1 MKKSTRISLLIAS
14 AIVVTLAVSCVCF
27 LNIAL
32 YNDTTFDED
41 YQYARL
47 CEKYPHITQ
56 WVDSIRPLMR
66 DTIITNASGNRLF
79 ARYAS
84 ASNTSNKTAI
94 IIHGYKSNSIAMMHI
109 GYMFH
114 HDFGYNILLPDLHS
128 HGKSDGR
135 YIQMGWRDKDDVRRW
150 IDVAIDIF
158 GNNTDIVITGISMG
172 GATTMMTSDEKLP
185 SNVKCFVEDCGY
197 TSVWDEFQNELA
209 ASYHLPAF
217 PLLYLTSALNKV
229 VNGWSFGEASSLN
242 QVRNCRLPMM
252 FIHGENDTYVP
263 TPMVYTLYDEKREPK
278 ELYISPGSVHAMSYH
293 DNPQEYSRRVGK
305 FVTQYC
311 R

>member
-47 CEKYPHITQ
+47 CVKYPHITQ

-66 DTIITNASGNRLF
+66 DTIITDASGNRLF

-94 IIHGYKSNSIAMMHI
+94 IIHGYKSNSIAMLHI
-109 GYMFH
+109 GFMFH

-150 IDVAIDIF
+150 IDVAIGTF

-172 GATTMMTSDEKLP
+172 GATTMMTSGEKLP
-185 SNVKCFVEDCGY
+185 SNVKCFV
-197 TSVWDEFQNELA
+197 SVIVIL
-209 ASYHLPAF
+209 
-217 PLLYLTSALNKV
+217 V
-229 VNGWSFGEASSLN
+229 
-242 QVRNCRLPMM
+242 
-252 FIHGENDTYVP
+252 
-263 TPMVYTLYDEKREPK
+263 
-278 ELYISPGSVHAMSYH
+278 
-293 DNPQEYSRRVGK
+293 
-305 FVTQYC
+305 
-311 R
+311 

>member
-94 IIHGYKSNSIAMMHI
+94 IIHGYKSNSIAMMRI

-135 YIQMGWRDKDDVRRW
+135 YIQMGWSDKDDVRRW
-150 IDVAIDIF
+150 IDVAIGTF

-172 GATTMMTSDEKLP
+172 GATTMMTSGERLP

-217 PLLYLTSALNKV
+217 PLLYLTSALNKA
-229 VNGWSFGEASSLN
+229 VNGWSFGEASSLH

-263 TPMVYTLYDEKREPK
+263 TSMVYTLYYAKTEPK
-278 ELYISPGSVHAMSYH
+278 ELYISPGSVHAMSYR
-293 DNPQEYSRRVGK
+293 DNPQEYSKRVGE
-305 FVTQYC
+305 FVTEYC

>member
-66 DTIITNASGNRLF
+66 DTIITDASDNRLF

-263 TPMVYTLYDEKREPK
+263 TSMVYTLYYAKTEPK
-278 ELYISPGSVHAMSYH
+278 ELYISPGSVHAMSYR
-293 DNPQEYSRRVGK
+293 DNPQEYSKRVGE
-305 FVTQYC
+305 FVTEYC

>member
-1 MKKSTRISLLIAS
+1 MRKTIKISLHVAFAL
-14 AIVVTLAVSCVCF
+14 VMTLAIACICF

-32 YNDTTFDED
+32 YNDTSFDEAH
-41 YQYARL
+41 QYSRI

-66 DTIITNASGNRLF
+66 DTTIADASGTRLY
-79 ARYAS
+79 ARYAT
-84 ASNTSNKTAI
+84 ASRQSNKTAI

-114 HDFGYNILLPDLHS
+114 HDFGYNILLPDLRS

-150 IDVAIDIF
+150 IDVATNTF
-158 GNNTDIVITGISMG
+158 GNHSDIVITGISMG
-172 GATTMMTSDEKLP
+172 GATTMMISGEELP
-185 SNVKCFVEDCGY
+185 DNVKCFVEDCGY
-197 TSVWDEFQNELA
+197 TSVWDEFKNELS

-217 PLLYLTSALNKV
+217 PLLYLTSALNKA
-229 VNGWSFGEASSLN
+229 VNGWSFGEASALKAVS
-242 QVRNCRLPMM
+242 NCRLPIM

-263 TPMVYTLYDEKREPK
+263 TPMVNTLYDVKTEPK

-293 DNPQEYSRRVGK
+293 DNPAEYSKRVRK
-305 FVTQYC
+305 FVTEYC

>member
-1 MKKSTRISLLIAS
+1 
-14 AIVVTLAVSCVCF
+14 
-27 LNIAL
+27 
-32 YNDTTFDED
+32 
-41 YQYARL
+41 
-47 CEKYPHITQ
+47 
-56 WVDSIRPLMR
+56 
-66 DTIITNASGNRLF
+66 
-79 ARYAS
+79 
-84 ASNTSNKTAI
+84 
-94 IIHGYKSNSIAMMHI
+94 MMHI

-150 IDVAIDIF
+150 IDVAIGTF

-172 GATTMMTSDEKLP
+172 GATTMMTSGEKLP

-229 VNGWSFGEASSLN
+229 VNGWSFGEASSLH

-263 TPMVYTLYDEKREPK
+263 TSMVYTLYYAKTEPK
-278 ELYISPGSVHAMSYH
+278 ELYISPGSVHTMSYH
-293 DNPQEYSRRVGK
+293 DNPQEYSKRVGE
-305 FVTQYC
+305 FVTEYC